1 MDDSQESVFLIKYIF
16 PITKEYIEMHY
27 IIDGNYMIL
36 TSEHTTREIEQKAR
50 KVMGMLKRG
59 IKFTST
65 QADVMA
71 IFEKLRKNR
80 KKSF

>member
-1 MDDSQESVFLIKYIF
+1 
-16 PITKEYIEMHY
+16 MHY